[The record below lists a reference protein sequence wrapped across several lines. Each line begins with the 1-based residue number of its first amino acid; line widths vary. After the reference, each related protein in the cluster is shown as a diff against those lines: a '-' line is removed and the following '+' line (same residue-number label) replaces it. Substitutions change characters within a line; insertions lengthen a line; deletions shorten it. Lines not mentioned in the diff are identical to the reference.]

1 MESKE
6 TTLFGLLDGSKHY
19 VIPHFQRL
27 YSWDLQNCERI
38 FEDVE
43 KLVENAS
50 STHFI
55 GSVVYVSHPAK
66 ADGVNE
72 FVVIDGQQR
81 LTTLSLLLLALI
93 YEMNLDDESRNKRL
107 NRTLR
112 NFDEQVTVPE
122 HLKLRLTRTDNES
135 YKKIVFGVANNIEP
149 EANLSKI
156 HRNFQYLVKLVR
168 DSPHSS
174 EQLWEASTRLDMVYI
189 SLSAGQ
195 DEPQSIFES
204 LNSTGKNLTS
214 TDLIRNFVLMDQP
227 QQDQERLYDG
237 YWAKIE
243 ARFNDR
249 KDTEFDEFTRVHL
262 AHELRRYPKK
272 TAVYEAFKDWVHSQ
286 KKIGGSHDEILQ
298 KFLTASK
305 TYAYLLWEN
314 EDSELTRKALEDFR
328 NVGLRL
334 LNPILLG
341 FANKFTQTN
350 FDPKALREAL
360 GLLESYLIRR
370 VMCGMRSNALDN
382 IMASIYAN
390 MEKSTYTGTD
400 ALADALLSL
409 RGKARF
415 PLNSEFLAKGR
426 EFDLYNSVNREHI
439 LKKLERQLDPNGIG
453 LSAKLSIEHVM
464 PQKLTKEWERELGPG
479 AVSLRDKY
487 VHTIGNLTLT
497 PYNSSLG
504 QKTLKQKQELEPG
517 GFRASKIKI
526 SESILAAKK
535 WGETEISNRAIEL
548 MDLAAKA
555 WPEPKIYSPNY
566 KQIGSAVAFDELE
579 LQDLMAAELVSA
591 DDEIVWARSGEL
603 HRARITEAGTVVV
616 ADGEEYLSPS
626 AATRHFT
633 TSNYNGWDAWK
644 LGNTD
649 GPTLNELRKLLAA
662 GEAEG
667 S

>member
-27 YSWDLQNCERI
+27 YSWDLQNCERL
-38 FEDVE
+38 FHDVE
-43 KLVENAS
+43 RLVADPD

-81 LTTLSLLLLALI
+81 LTTLSLTLLALI
-93 YEMNLDDESRNKRL
+93 SEMHLDDESRSKRL

-112 NFDEQVTVPE
+112 NADEQVSVAQY
-122 HLKLRLTRTDNES
+122 LKLRLTRNDDDS
-135 YKKIVFGVANNIEP
+135 YKQIVFGVANGIEL
-149 EANLSKI
+149 ETNLSKI
-156 HRNFQYLVKLVR
+156 HRNFSFLVELVR
-168 DSPHSS
+168 SS
-174 EQLWEASTRLDMVYI
+174 SYSAEQLWEAATRLDMVYI
-189 SLSAGQ
+189 SLSAGR

-227 QQDQERLYDG
+227 QSDQERLYDG

-243 ARFNDR
+243 SRFSDR

-272 TAVYEAFKDWVHSQ
+272 TAVYESFKEWVVSQ
-286 KKIGGSHDEILQ
+286 KNGNASHDEILQ

-314 EDSELTRKALEDFR
+314 EENEATRKALEDFR

-341 FANKFTQTN
+341 FTNKFTETN
-350 FDPKALREAL
+350 FDSKSLRDALA
-360 GLLESYLIRR
+360 LLESYLIRR
-370 VMCGMRSNALDN
+370 VMCGLRSNALDN
-382 IMASIYAN
+382 IMASIYSN
-390 MEKSTYTGTD
+390 MEKSAYTGTD
-400 ALADALLSL
+400 ALADAILSL

-415 PLNSEFLAKGR
+415 PLNSEFLTKGK

-439 LKKLERQLDPNGIG
+439 LKKIERQLDPNGIG
-453 LSAKLSIEHVM
+453 LSAKLTIEHVM
-464 PQKLTKEWERELGPG
+464 PQKLTKEWERELG
-479 AVSLRDKY
+479 ADAISIRDKY

-497 PYNSSLG
+497 PYNSALG
-504 QKTLKQKQELEPG
+504 QKTLKQKQEMTPG
-517 GFRASKIKI
+517 GFRDSKVRI
-526 SESILAAKK
+526 SDSILSAAS
-535 WGETEISNRAIEL
+535 WGESEIKNRAAEL
-548 MDLAAKA
+548 MKLAAKA
-555 WPEPKIYSPNY
+555 WPEPKIYGPSY
-566 KQIGSAVAFDELE
+566 KQIGTAVAFEDLE
-579 LQDLMAAELVSA
+579 LQDLMAAELVTA
-591 DDEIVWARSGEL
+591 DDEIVWQHSGEL

-616 ADGEEYLSPS
+616 ADGEEYQSLT
-626 AATRHFT
+626 AATKHFT
-633 TSNYNGWDAWK
+633 TANYNGWDAWK
-644 LGNTD
+644 LGAND
-649 GPTLNELRKLLAA
+649 GPTLNDIRKNLAA
-662 GEAEG
+662 GD
-667 S
+667 